1 MKYYRVKT
9 GYGKDDFISIT
20 EAELPMAM
28 RAQITGKVGI
38 FKEGTVS
45 GNHIMSIVPDWQ
57 RMMGY
62 NRDYALTGDDYKEI
76 GHKRIDEC
84 MLQLE
89 TVVHEVQAQLEGKPV
104 TPRIGKK

>member
-20 EAELPMAM
+20 EGELAMAM
-28 RAQITGKVGI
+28 RAQINGKVGV

-62 NRDYALTGDDYKEI
+62 NRDHTLDGQDYKEI
-76 GHKRIDEC
+76 GNKRIDEC

-89 TVVHEVQAQLEGKPV
+89 TVVNEVRLELGDKPN
-104 TPRIGKK
+104 TPRIGK